1 MLSTIIFSKKTNKLM
16 FELKGK
22 VAIITGGAGV
32 LGGAMAD
39 GLAKAG
45 AKVGIL
51 SRTKSKVDKKVKALK
66 ENGFEAIA
74 LIADV
79 LEEKQLKAAKDKI
92 LAKWGSID
100 ILVNSAG
107 GNMKGATIMPEQNIF
122 DLSMT
127 DFTRVTDLNLKGTVL
142 PTMVFG
148 KAMTKKKKGCIIN
161 ISSMAAQ
168 QAITRVVGYS
178 ASKAAIDN
186 FTKWMAVEMAHK
198 FGEGIRVNAIAPG
211 FFIADQNRSLLTK
224 EDGSLTARGQT
235 IVNETPLKRFGEPAE
250 LTSTLLWLCSDASSF
265 ITGIIVP
272 VDGGFSAFSGV

>member
-1 MLSTIIFSKKTNKLM
+1 MFNLS
-16 FELKGK
+16 GK

-32 LGGAMAD
+32 LGSAMAK
-39 GLAKAG
+39 GLVQAG
-45 AKVGIL
+45 AKVAIL
-51 SRTKSKVDKKVKALK
+51 SRTASKVEKAVADIK
-66 ENGFEAIA
+66 AIGGEGLA

-79 LEEKQLKAAKDKI
+79 LDESQLIDARNKVLKT
-92 LAKWGSID
+92 WGRID
-100 ILVNSAG
+100 ILVNAAG
-107 GNMKGATIMPEQNIF
+107 GNMKGATIMPDQDIF
-122 DLSMT
+122 NLSME
-127 DFTRVTDLNLKGTVL
+127 DFTKVTDLNLKGTVL
-142 PTMVFG
+142 PTMVFA
-148 KAMTKKKKGCIIN
+148 KEMATQKKGCIIN

-211 FFIADQNRSLLTK
+211 FFIAEQNRRLLTN

-235 IVNETPLKRFGEPAE
+235 IVNETPVKRFGKPEE
-250 LTSTLLWLCSDASSF
+250 LVSTLVWLCSEGSSF

-272 VDGGFSAFSGV
+272 IDGGFSAFSGV

>member
-1 MLSTIIFSKKTNKLM
+1 M
-16 FELKGK
+16 FNLHGK

-32 LGGAMAD
+32 LGGAMAE

-51 SRTKSKVDKKVKALK
+51 SRTQSKVENKVQEIKQNGGAAL
-66 ENGFEAIA
+66 A

-79 LEEKQLKAAKDKI
+79 LEEQQLKAAQQKI
-92 LAKWGSID
+92 LKEWGSID
-100 ILVNSAG
+100 ILVNAAG
-107 GNMKGATIMPEQNIF
+107 GNMKGATIMPAQSIF
-122 DLSMT
+122 DLSMD
-127 DFTRVTDLNLKGTVL
+127 DFTKVTDLNLKGTVL
-142 PTMVFG
+142 PTKIFG
-148 KAMTKKKKGCIIN
+148 QTMAQQKKGCIVN

-211 FFIADQNRSLLTK
+211 FFIADQNRRLLTN

-235 IVNETPLKRFGEPAE
+235 IANETPVKRFGKPEE

-265 ITGIIVP
+265 VTGIIVP

>member
-1 MLSTIIFSKKTNKLM
+1 MFNLS
-16 FELKGK
+16 GK
-22 VAIITGGAGV
+22 VAILTGGAGV
-32 LGGAMAD
+32 LGSAMAM
-39 GLAKAG
+39 GLVKAG

-51 SRTKSKVDKKVKALK
+51 SRTASKVQQAVDTLNAAGGEAMALV
-66 ENGFEAIA
+66 
-74 LIADV
+74 ADV
-79 LEEKQLKAAKDKI
+79 LNEDQLIDARNKLMK
-92 LAKWGSID
+92 KWGRID
-100 ILVNSAG
+100 ILINAAG
-107 GNMKGATIMPEQNIF
+107 GNMKGATIMPDQDIF
-122 DLSMT
+122 NLSMD
-127 DFTRVTDLNLKGTVL
+127 DFTKVTDLNLKGTVL

-148 KAMTKKKKGCIIN
+148 KVMATQKKGCIIN

-178 ASKAAIDN
+178 ASKAAVDN

-211 FFIADQNRSLLTK
+211 FFIAEQNRRLLTN

-235 IVNETPLKRFGEPAE
+235 IVGETPIKRFGKPEE
-250 LTSTLLWLCSDASSF
+250 LVSTLIWLSSDASSF

>member
-1 MLSTIIFSKKTNKLM
+1 MFKLD
-16 FELKGK
+16 GK
-22 VAIITGGAGV
+22 VAIVTGGAGV
-32 LGGAMAD
+32 LGGAMAE

-51 SRTKSKVDKKVKALK
+51 SRTQSKVEKKVKEIQDQGGEAMALV
-66 ENGFEAIA
+66 
-74 LIADV
+74 ADV
-79 LEEKQLKAAKDKI
+79 LDEEQLKAAAEAV
-92 LAKWGSID
+92 LQKWGRID
-100 ILVNSAG
+100 ILLNSAG
-107 GNMKGATIMPEQNIF
+107 GNMKGATIMPDQNIF
-122 DLSMT
+122 DLSMD
-127 DFTRVTDLNLKGTVL
+127 DFTKVTDLNLKGTVL
-142 PTMVFG
+142 PTKVFG
-148 KAMTKKKKGCIIN
+148 QTMAKQQKGCIVN
-161 ISSMAAQ
+161 VSSMAAQ

-211 FFIADQNRSLLTK
+211 FFIADQNRSLLTN
-224 EDGSLTARGQT
+224 EDGTLTARGQT
-235 IVNETPLKRFGEPAE
+235 IVNETPVKRFGEPEE

>member
-1 MLSTIIFSKKTNKLM
+1 M

-22 VAIITGGAGV
+22 VVIITGGAGV
-32 LGGAMAD
+32 LGGAMAA

-51 SRTKSKVDKKVKALK
+51 SRTKSKVDQKVKEIK
-66 ENGFEAIA
+66 KNGGKAIA
-74 LIADV
+74 LVADV
-79 LEEKQLKAAKDKI
+79 LDEKRLKAAKKKI
-92 LAKWGSID
+92 LKKWGRID

-107 GNMKGATIMPEQNIF
+107 GNMKGATIMPDQDIF
-122 DLSMT
+122 DLSMD
-127 DFTRVTDLNLKGTVL
+127 DFTKVTDLNLKGTVL
-142 PTMVFG
+142 PTMIFG
-148 KAMTKKKKGCIIN
+148 QTMAKQKKGCIIN

-211 FFIADQNRSLLTK
+211 FFIADQNRSLLTN

-235 IVNETPLKRFGEPAE
+235 IVNETPIKRFGEPEE
-250 LTSTLLWLCSDASSF
+250 LVSTLLWLASDDSSF

>member
-1 MLSTIIFSKKTNKLM
+1 MFNLS
-16 FELKGK
+16 GK

-32 LGGAMAD
+32 LGSAMAK
-39 GLAKAG
+39 GLVQAG
-45 AKVGIL
+45 AKVAIL
-51 SRTKSKVDKKVKALK
+51 SRTAAKVEKVVADIKAMDGEGL
-66 ENGFEAIA
+66 A

-79 LEEKQLKAAKDKI
+79 LDENQLIDARNKVLKT
-92 LAKWGSID
+92 WGQID
-100 ILVNSAG
+100 ILVNAAG
-107 GNMKGATIMPEQNIF
+107 GNMKGATIMPDQDIF
-122 DLSMT
+122 NLSMD
-127 DFTRVTDLNLKGTVL
+127 DFTKVTDLNLKGTVL
-142 PTMVFG
+142 PTMVFA
-148 KAMTKKKKGCIIN
+148 KEMAAQKKGCIVN

-211 FFIADQNRSLLTK
+211 FFIAEQNRRLLTN

-235 IVNETPLKRFGEPAE
+235 IVNETPVKRFGKPEE
-250 LTSTLLWLCSDASSF
+250 LVSTLVWLCSDSSSF